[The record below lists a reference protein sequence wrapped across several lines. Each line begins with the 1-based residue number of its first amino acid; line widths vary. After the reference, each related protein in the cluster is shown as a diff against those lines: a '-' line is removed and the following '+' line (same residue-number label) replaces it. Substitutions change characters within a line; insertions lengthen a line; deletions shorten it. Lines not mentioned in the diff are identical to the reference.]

1 MTPKNNK
8 PNLKIFFIKLLA
20 ISLAIIIIINVTY
33 NLIFAD
39 KLDVINKLLTLN
51 EKENIEKVKDKIK
64 LEIEK
69 GLSKEKI
76 LKKEDAKLLKK
87 FYIKVKKEL
96 DEVKTD

>member
-8 PNLKIFFIKLLA
+8 PNLKIFFVKLVA

-39 KLDVINKLLTLN
+39 KLDVINKLSTLN

-64 LEIEK
+64 LEIER

-76 LKKEDAKLLKK
+76 LKEEDAKLLKK

>member
-8 PNLKIFFIKLLA
+8 PNLKIFFVKLVA

-39 KLDVINKLLTLN
+39 KLDAINKLLTIN

-64 LEIEK
+64 LEMEK

-76 LKKEDAKLLKK
+76 LKEEDAKLLKK

>member
-1 MTPKNNK
+1 MTPENDKA
-8 PNLKIFFIKLLA
+8 NLKIFFVKLVA

-33 NLIFAD
+33 NLIFSD
-39 KLDVINKLLTLN
+39 KLDVLNKLLTLN
-51 EKENIEKVKDKIK
+51 EKENIEKVKDKIR

>member
-8 PNLKIFFIKLLA
+8 LNLKIFFIKLLA
-20 ISLAIIIIINVTY
+20 ISLAIIIIINMTY

-39 KLDVINKLLTLN
+39 KLDAINKLLTIN

-76 LKKEDAKLLKK
+76 LKEEDAKLLKK

>member
-1 MTPKNNK
+1 MTPENDKA
-8 PNLKIFFIKLLA
+8 NLKIFFVKLVA

-64 LEIEK
+64 LEIEE
-69 GLSKEKI
+69 GLSKERI
-76 LKKEDAKLLKK
+76 LKEEDAKLLKK
-87 FYIKVKKEL
+87 FYIKIKKEL

>member
-8 PNLKIFFIKLLA
+8 PNLKNFFVKLVA

-64 LEIEK
+64 LEIEE
-69 GLSKEKI
+69 GLSKERI
-76 LKKEDAKLLKK
+76 LKEEDAKLLKK
-87 FYIKVKKEL
+87 FYIKIKKEL

>member
-8 PNLKIFFIKLLA
+8 PNLKIFFVKLVA
-20 ISLAIIIIINVTY
+20 ISLAIIIITNVTY

-39 KLDVINKLLTLN
+39 KLDMINKLLTLN

>member
-8 PNLKIFFIKLLA
+8 PNLKIFFVKLVA
-20 ISLAIIIIINVTY
+20 ISLAIIIITNVTY

>member
-20 ISLAIIIIINVTY
+20 ISLAITIIINMTY

-39 KLDVINKLLTLN
+39 KLDAINKLLTIN

>member
-8 PNLKIFFIKLLA
+8 LNLKIFFVKLIA
-20 ISLAIIIIINVTY
+20 ISLAIIIIMNVTY

-39 KLDVINKLLTLN
+39 KLDVLNKLLTLN

-64 LEIEK
+64 LEMEK

-76 LKKEDAKLLKK
+76 LKEEDAKLLKN
-87 FYIKVKKEL
+87 FYTKVKKEL

>member
-8 PNLKIFFIKLLA
+8 PNLKNFFVKLVA

>member
-8 PNLKIFFIKLLA
+8 PNLKIFFVKLVA

-39 KLDVINKLLTLN
+39 KLDVLNKLLTLN

>member
-1 MTPKNNK
+1 MTPENDKA
-8 PNLKIFFIKLLA
+8 NLKIFFVKLIA
-20 ISLAIIIIINVTY
+20 ISLAIIIIMNVTY
-33 NLIFAD
+33 NLIFSD
-39 KLDVINKLLTLN
+39 KLDVLNKLLTLN

-64 LEIEK
+64 LEMEK

-76 LKKEDAKLLKK
+76 LKEEDAKLLKK

>member
-8 PNLKIFFIKLLA
+8 PNLKIFFVKLVA

>member
-1 MTPKNNK
+1 M
-8 PNLKIFFIKLLA
+8 
-20 ISLAIIIIINVTY
+20 TY

-39 KLDVINKLLTLN
+39 NFNAINKLLSLN
-51 EKENIEKVKDKIK
+51 EKKNIEKFKDKIR
-64 LEIEK
+64 LEIEN

-76 LKKEDAKLLKK
+76 LKEKDAKLLKK

>member
-1 MTPKNNK
+1 MTPKNKK
-8 PNLKIFFIKLLA
+8 PNLKIFFVKLVA

>member
-1 MTPKNNK
+1 MTPENDKA
-8 PNLKIFFIKLLA
+8 NLKIFFVKLVA

-39 KLDVINKLLTLN
+39 KLDVLNKLLTLN

>member
-8 PNLKIFFIKLLA
+8 PNLKIFFVKLVA
-20 ISLAIIIIINVTY
+20 ISLAIIIITNVTY

-64 LEIEK
+64 LEIEE
-69 GLSKEKI
+69 GLSKERI
-76 LKKEDAKLLKK
+76 LKEEDAKLLKK
-87 FYIKVKKEL
+87 FYIKIKKEL

>member
-8 PNLKIFFIKLLA
+8 LNLKIFFVKLIA

-39 KLDVINKLLTLN
+39 KLDVINKLSTLN

-64 LEIEK
+64 LEIER

-76 LKKEDAKLLKK
+76 LKEEDAKLLKK

>member
-8 PNLKIFFIKLLA
+8 PNLKIFFIKLVA
-20 ISLAIIIIINVTY
+20 ISLAIIIITNVTY

-76 LKKEDAKLLKK
+76 LKEKDAKLLKN
-87 FYIKVKKEL
+87 FYTKVKKEL

>member
-1 MTPKNNK
+1 MTPENDKA
-8 PNLKIFFIKLLA
+8 NLKIFFVKLIA
-20 ISLAIIIIINVTY
+20 ISLAIIIIINMTY

-39 KLDVINKLLTLN
+39 KLDAINKLLTIN

-64 LEIEK
+64 LEMEK

-76 LKKEDAKLLKK
+76 LKEEDAKLLKK

>member
-1 MTPKNNK
+1 MAPKNNK
-8 PNLKIFFIKLLA
+8 LNLKIFFVKLIA

-33 NLIFAD
+33 NLTFAD
-39 KLDVINKLLTLN
+39 KLDVINKLSTLN

-64 LEIEK
+64 LEIER

-76 LKKEDAKLLKK
+76 LKEEDAKLLKK

>member
-1 MTPKNNK
+1 MTPENDKA
-8 PNLKIFFIKLLA
+8 NLKIFFVKLIA
-20 ISLAIIIIINVTY
+20 ISLAIIIIISMTY

-39 KLDVINKLLTLN
+39 KLDMINKLLTLN
-51 EKENIEKVKDKIK
+51 EKENIEKVKDKIR

-76 LKKEDAKLLKK
+76 LKEKDAKLLKN
-87 FYIKVKKEL
+87 FYTKVKKEL

>member
-20 ISLAIIIIINVTY
+20 ISLAITIIINMTY

-39 KLDVINKLLTLN
+39 KLDAINKLLTIN

-76 LKKEDAKLLKK
+76 LKEEDAKLLKK
-87 FYIKVKKEL
+87 FYIKVKKEF

>member
-20 ISLAIIIIINVTY
+20 ISLAITIIINMTY

-39 KLDVINKLLTLN
+39 KLDVLNKLLTLN

>member
-1 MTPKNNK
+1 MTPENDKA
-8 PNLKIFFIKLLA
+8 NLKIFFVKLIA
-20 ISLAIIIIINVTY
+20 ISLAIIIIISMTY

-39 KLDVINKLLTLN
+39 KLDMINKLLTLN
-51 EKENIEKVKDKIK
+51 EKENIEKVKDKIR

-76 LKKEDAKLLKK
+76 LKEEDAKLLKK

>member
-20 ISLAIIIIINVTY
+20 ISLAITIIINMTY

-39 KLDVINKLLTLN
+39 KLDAINKLLTIN

-76 LKKEDAKLLKK
+76 LKEEDAKLLKK